1 MTASQLNYMT
11 FKAVTDVNARR
22 FVKLSTADAGGVI
35 QADNGLDLTIGISGP
50 FDYGPPGV
58 TGSTALLHAP
68 AGKMCQVVMAG
79 STALLEIGVGG
90 TTIGARLAA
99 DATGRGVIANNNVG
113 NTFGALALE
122 AGVVGDIVRVIV
134 VQPSARTTA

>member
-35 QADNGLDLTIGISGP
+35 QADNGLDLTVGISGP
-50 FDYGPPGV
+50 FDYGPPGAS
-58 TGSTALLHAP
+58 GSTALLHAP
-68 AGKMCQVVMAG
+68 AGKPCQVILSGV
-79 STALLEIGVGG
+79 ALVELGVGG
-90 TTIGARLAA
+90 TTIGARLAS

-122 AGVVGDIVRVIV
+122 AGVVGDIVRVLVAQI
-134 VQPSARTTA
+134 SARTTA